1 MLHETRANGHDD
13 QQGGWWN
20 FECACTLQAIR
31 GRVSASPAVWP
42 GGKVVKFTVATE
54 LIYNIIFPLVES

>member
-13 QQGGWWN
+13 QQGGWRN

-31 GRVSASPAVWP
+31 SRVSASPAVWP
-42 GGKVVKFTVATE
+42 GGKVVKVHGSNRV
-54 LIYNIIFPLVES
+54 NI